1 MYTKISKILGLKLIY
16 PSTNFIDKRGRY
28 LEIFNKYNYKKIIN
42 KNFIEDDVSIS
53 KKNVFRGIHGDN
65 LTWKLSSCLFGK
77 CVSIIVNYD
86 KKSKLFGKYEKFIL
100 SPNNYFQI
108 LIPPKHGN
116 SFFVISDFAV
126 YHYKQTK
133 YYEGQKK
140 QFTLNINDPFLK
152 IKFPKKK
159 LIISDRDK
167 NAKFIL
173 NK

>member
-1 MYTKISKILGLKLIY
+1 M
-16 PSTNFIDKRGRY
+16 
-28 LEIFNKYNYKKIIN
+28 
-42 KNFIEDDVSIS
+42 
-53 KKNVFRGIHGDN
+53 GI
-65 LTWKLSSCLFGK
+65 
-77 CVSIIVNYD
+77 V
-86 KKSKLFGKYEKFIL
+86 
-100 SPNNYFQI
+100 
-108 LIPPKHGN
+108 
-116 SFFVISDFAV
+116 FFVISDFAV

-152 IKFPKKK
+152 IKFPKKN